1 MYIFV
6 TIITYGYRKRGRK
19 SPLLLN
25 EKEMISKDKVKGLID
40 ERINDLQKNLYVVEL
55 TISAKNVIRVE
66 LDKIDGSVSV
76 EECVSVSRNIE
87 HNLDRDFEDFELI
100 VSSAGLDKPLRHIN
114 QYKKHIGRTVRVK
127 PLSSPKIE
135 ALLTQ
140 VSEEGITLIRS
151 EKKRIEGKKKKEIV
165 EEEFVFDFNE
175 IKETKIVVSF
185 KS

>member
-1 MYIFV
+1 M
-6 TIITYGYRKRGRK
+6 
-19 SPLLLN
+19 
-25 EKEMISKDKVKGLID
+25 
-40 ERINDLQKNLYVVEL
+40 
-55 TISAKNVIRVE
+55 
-66 LDKIDGSVSV
+66 
-76 EECVSVSRNIE
+76 
-87 HNLDRDFEDFELI
+87 
-100 VSSAGLDKPLRHIN
+100 
-114 QYKKHIGRTVRVK
+114 
-127 PLSSPKIE
+127 SSPKIE